1 MQHKLFRFNK
11 KFKFLDKSGLLS
23 FLGGQ
28 TPNCII
34 LIILLFLIIAYYNPY
49 NISYYFYKLIEM
61 YNIAYIISLF
71 LLSEILGLVY
81 YIICFLLL
89 ELTFNNKL
97 IISNNLPKLIRSRLL
112 FYSKLTNEHKLYLSR
127 DFKTNIYV

>member
-49 NISYYFYKLIEM
+49 NISYYFYKLR

-97 IISNNLPKLIRSRLL
+97 IISKNLPKLIRSRLL